1 MGSRVLNDARG
12 GSVSVGIIAAL
23 CVLLATGPASA
34 TDPKTFPTPE
44 AAAQALVAASKS
56 GDQQAVLEVL
66 GSDAKDIISTGDEV
80 QDKEA
85 AAKFLASAQ
94 QKMHLEQTDD
104 GAEIMNIGADD
115 WPFPIPIVKQGD
127 VWAFDTA
134 AGKQEMLDRRVGAN
148 ELETI
153 DVCRSFV
160 DAQRAYSSQIQDN
173 SGLVKYARQ
182 LISSPGKHDGL
193 YWPPEE
199 GKPLSPMGPLVAD
212 AVQEGYG
219 GKKGSPYHG
228 YFYRLLTAQ
237 SKNAPG
243 GAYSY
248 VINGNMVAGFAL
260 VAYPAQYGS
269 SGVMTF
275 IVNQNGVVYQK
286 DLGLKTTAIAQ
297 KMTTF
302 DPNSTWEKAE

>member
-1 MGSRVLNDARG
+1 MGSRVLNEARG

-23 CVLLATGPASA
+23 CVLLATAQASA

-44 AAAQALVAASKS
+44 AAAQALIAAAKS
-56 GDQQAVLEVL
+56 GDQQAILEVL

-85 AAKFLASAQ
+85 GAKFLASVQ

-104 GAEIMNIGADD
+104 GAEVMNIGTDD

-134 AGKQEMLDRRVGAN
+134 AGKQELLDRRVGAN

-160 DAQRAYSSQIQDN
+160 AAQRAYASQIQDN
-173 SGLVKYARQ
+173 SGLIKYARK

-228 YFYRLLTAQ
+228 YFYRLLAAQ
-237 SKNAPG
+237 GKNAPG

-248 VINGNMVAGFAL
+248 IINGNMVAGFAL

-286 DLGLKTTAIAQ
+286 DLGLKTTALAQ
-297 KMTTF
+297 AMTTF
-302 DPNSTWEKAE
+302 DPNSTWQKAE